1 MENPGALAGATGVGS
16 NERAFTPTAYQREDY
31 PGNRKSIGSLADTA
45 RHRAVAKMLRI
56 ALTLAANRFTAD
68 GRMAAWVDFAKVLV
82 IRLSEEER
90 ALLAYWA
97 LRTLSPEVR
106 VAIMD
111 GAHLG
116 GTS

>member
-1 MENPGALAGATGVGS
+1 MDVDGRKWQPVGGQNFPANSKDLACPTSEDAPVENIGHFSELS
-16 NERAFTPTAYQREDY
+16 NRHH
-31 PGNRKSIGSLADTA
+31 SI
-45 RHRAVAKMLRI
+45 AKTLRI
-56 ALTLAANRFTAD
+56 TLTLAAHRFTAD
-68 GRMAAWVDFAKVLV
+68 GRMGAWLDFAKVLAV
-82 IRLSEEER
+82 RLSDEER

-116 GTS
+116 AVQ